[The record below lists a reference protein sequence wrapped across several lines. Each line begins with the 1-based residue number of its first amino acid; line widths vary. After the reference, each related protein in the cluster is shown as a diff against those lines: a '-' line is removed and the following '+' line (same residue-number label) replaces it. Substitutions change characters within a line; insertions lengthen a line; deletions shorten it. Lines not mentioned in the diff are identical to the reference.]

1 MEMLLWAKNKMA
13 SSRTDGRVPVVEG
26 GMSGYKT
33 RAASPLDL
41 LDPSL
46 CLFFFFLNLSG
57 PRGEQA
63 TRLAS
68 SPGLVVWGKRSH

>member
-1 MEMLLWAKNKMA
+1 MVIRQGQHLLWI
-13 SSRTDGRVPVVEG
+13 SWI
-26 GMSGYKT
+26 
-33 RAASPLDL
+33 PLFAF
-41 LDPSL
+41 
-46 CLFFFFLNLSG
+46 FFFFLNLSG